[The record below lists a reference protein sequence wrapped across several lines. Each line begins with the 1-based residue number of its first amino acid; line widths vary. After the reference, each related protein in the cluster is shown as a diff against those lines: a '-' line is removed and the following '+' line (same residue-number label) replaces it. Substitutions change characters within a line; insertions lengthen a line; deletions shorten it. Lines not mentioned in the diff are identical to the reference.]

1 MTYRVLVSTG
11 LGGDPDDIQ
20 SLYRL
25 IHYSDVLKVEGITS
39 CTGPGST
46 PSADLIRH
54 WVQRVDVEHLRAN
67 AYPQLM
73 AEEELLDSVVQGATT
88 AGRPG
93 PGQETD
99 GSRKIVERALVD
111 SEEILWVP
119 VWGSITDVA
128 QALHDAPEIASRIR
142 INYIG
147 SSNTV
152 NDPDARDYVF
162 EFMAEQFPEL
172 WWIEN
177 GVLPKLSRDTFRGVY
192 QTGEQGGEWGNIAFI
207 EQNIRGRGT
216 NHNGLFDEVCG
227 DAFPVAGWPKGS
239 LKEGDSPTLLHLL
252 SPVFGGVGDVDHPSA
267 ESWGGQYER
276 PDPNRFPNY
285 YTDLNADAETCQG
298 TISKWRVGYLSHW
311 KERWGRD

>member
-1 MTYRVLVSTG
+1 MTYRVLVSTD

-54 WVQRVDVEHLRAN
+54 WIQRVDVEHLRAKGH
-67 AYPQLM
+67 PELM
-73 AEEELLDSVVQGATT
+73 TEEALLGSVVQGTT
-88 AGRPG
+88 TPGWPGSGR
-93 PGQETD
+93 ETD
-99 GSRKIVERALVD
+99 GSKRIIERAFAASDEV
-111 SEEILWVP
+111 LWVL

-152 NDPDARDYVF
+152 NDPDARDYVY
-162 EFMAEQFPEL
+162 EFMTKQFPEL

-177 GVLPKLSRDTFRGVY
+177 GVLPKLSHDTFRGVY
-192 QTGEQGGEWGNIAFI
+192 QRGEQEGEWGNIAFI
-207 EQNIRGRGT
+207 EQNIRGRGS
-216 NHNGLFDEVCG
+216 NHGGMFKELCG
-227 DAFPVAGWPKGS
+227 DAFPVATWPEGS

-252 SPVFGGVGDVDHPSA
+252 SPIFGDVGDVVDPTA
-267 ESWGGQYER
+267 ESWGGQYR
-276 PDPNRFPNY
+276 KPGPDRFPNY
-285 YTDLNADAETCQG
+285 YTDLDANAETCQK
-298 TISKWRVGYLSHW
+298 TISRWRVEYLSHW
-311 KERWGRD
+311 KERWGWY

>member
-298 TISKWRVGYLSHW
+298 TISKWRVDYLSHW
-311 KERWGRD
+311 KERWGRY